1 MLDFASFS
9 GCWFDDDRY
18 YYIKPIHLRK
28 FKNKISTIILIF
40 SQISRT
46 VIRSKETNTYMCTDS
61 IK

>member
-28 FKNKISTIILIF
+28 SKYKISTII
-40 SQISRT
+40 
-46 VIRSKETNTYMCTDS
+46 
-61 IK
+61 

>member
-28 FKNKISTIILIF
+28 SKNKISTIIQIF
-40 SQISRT
+40 SQIS
-46 VIRSKETNTYMCTDS
+46 KEL
-61 IK
+61 

>member
-28 FKNKISTIILIF
+28 FKNKISTIIQIF
-40 SQISRT
+40 SQIS
-46 VIRSKETNTYMCTDS
+46 KEL
-61 IK
+61 